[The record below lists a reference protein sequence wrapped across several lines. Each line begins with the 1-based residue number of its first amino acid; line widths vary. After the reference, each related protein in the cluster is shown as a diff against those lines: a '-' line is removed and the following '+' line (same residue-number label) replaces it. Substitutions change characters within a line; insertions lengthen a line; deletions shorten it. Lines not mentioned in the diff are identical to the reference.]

1 MYTRTVYILCINHSK
16 LLDKKRRYYIEQ
28 EFLTIYYRLIALA
41 IGQVI
46 YDVINVIRYNRKSYI
61 TYSSRSGFPK
71 LLVDRYPLD
80 TVAGLHV
87 PPKFCDVSLKKKAFS

>member
-1 MYTRTVYILCINHSK
+1 MVGRKKLSDTLHKIWIICSFKKISANTKEVLFSK
-16 LLDKKRRYYIEQ
+16 WSCAMLE
-28 EFLTIYYRLIALA
+28 
-41 IGQVI
+41 
-46 YDVINVIRYNRKSYI
+46 
-61 TYSSRSGFPK
+61 SRCCARAGFPK